1 MLLSE
6 YIQSSLLPDSPSIP
20 QNLVLF
26 WMETLVIH
34 RISHNILAVCGFC
47 MDFMLVKITET
58 SPVAATLMNTLNC
71 RTILFH
77 KLQTLWWQYNRS
89 NWAQFSTIP
98 RLHPFNL
105 IRNFFEA
112 SVRYTISK
120 RCNPITLTFYDFSHW
135 FFLLRQKYIK
145 KVYSKCNKICWD
157 NQIQRR
163 LRKWQ
168 LFEISAGN

>member
-1 MLLSE
+1 MAPAQRSNCINIFCFPSLLLFIHSFMLRHMLLSE

-105 IRNFFEA
+105 IRNFFWGFG
-112 SVRYTISK
+112 S
-120 RCNPITLTFYDFSHW
+120 LYDFQTVQSNYVD
-135 FFLLRQKYIK
+135 FLWL
-145 KVYSKCNKICWD
+145 
-157 NQIQRR
+157 
-163 LRKWQ
+163 
-168 LFEISAGN
+168 